1 MLTATPLLVLVMT
14 GEVKT
19 YRALK
24 IITMDGQNPGAS
36 HVAVRAGKI
45 LAVGGKALESKYGE
59 ADAVFAEHILVPG
72 FVEAHAHASEGMI
85 WKLPYVGFYDRM
97 HPDGQVFR
105 GCTTVDALVAR
116 LVELEQALATQHEAL
131 FAWGYDSIYFSDK
144 PMRRDLDRVSTSRPV
159 VLFHTSL
166 HLITVNSVALELAG
180 ITRDNRVEGVYVD
193 DAGEP
198 NGELAEVAAMFPVLR
213 VVGDPVFD
221 VGYAAEDVRRF
232 GRACHRAGITT
243 ASDLYSDLEPDVL
256 DTFDA
261 VTREPDFP
269 ARIVPALATTR
280 FNLERLRG
288 RLTEISGR
296 GHDRLYL
303 GSVKIVTD
311 GAIAGFSAR
320 VRQPYLNGI
329 ENGVWYEAPQKI
341 REMIR
346 ALHPAGVRLH
356 IHVNGDEASEL
367 VLQIFEEVVAASGP
381 RQRHVLEHAQMMDA
395 DQLARAKRLG
405 LVVNF
410 FANHTYYW
418 GDQHRDATVGAEI
431 AARMNPA
438 RTALDLGLDVALHS
452 DAPVTPL
459 GPLFCMW
466 CAVNRHTATGRDLGP
481 EQRISPAEA
490 LRAVTLAP
498 AIGMGMDDR
507 VGSISPGKYADFT
520 LLDRDPLGVEPMRI
534 RDIRVLGTMLGG
546 AWQPAVSPSAS
557 R

>member
-144 PMRRDLDRVSTSRPV
+144 AMRRDLDRVSTSRPV

-346 ALHPAGVRLH
+346 ALHPTGVRLH

-481 EQRISPAEA
+481 EQRISPDEA

>member
-1 MLTATPLLVLVMT
+1 MLARIPLLVLLMV

-24 IITMDGQNPGAS
+24 IITMDGQIPAAS
-36 HVAVRAGKI
+36 HVAVRDGRV
-45 LAVGGKALESKYGE
+45 LAVGGDELERAYGA
-59 ADAVFAEHILVPG
+59 ADATFVGHVMVPG

-105 GCTTVDALVAR
+105 GCSTVDALVAR
-116 LVELEQALATQHEAL
+116 LEQLERALASQDEAL

-166 HLITVNSVALELAG
+166 HLITVNSVALELGG
-180 ITRDNRVEGVYVD
+180 ITRDNLVEGVYVD
-193 DAGEP
+193 DNGEP

-221 VGYAAEDVRRF
+221 VGYATEDVRRF

-261 VTREPDFP
+261 VTREPGFP

-280 FNLERLRG
+280 FNLERLRM
-288 RLTEISGR
+288 RLAEISGR
-296 GHDRLYL
+296 GHDRLCL

-320 VRQPYLNGI
+320 VRQPYLNGV

-341 REMIR
+341 REMIH

-367 VLQIFEEVVAASGP
+367 VLQIFEEVVGESAP
-381 RQRHVLEHAQMMDA
+381 HQRHVLEHAQMMDTG
-395 DQLARAKRLG
+395 QLARAKRLG

-410 FANHTYYW
+410 FASHTYYW

-466 CAVNRHTATGRDLGP
+466 CAVNRQTASGRDLGLD
-481 EQRISPAEA
+481 QRITPAEA

-498 AIGMGMDDR
+498 AIGLGMDDR
-507 VGSISPGKYADFT
+507 VGSISPGKHADFT

-546 AWQPAVSPSAS
+546 TWQPAADPAAG